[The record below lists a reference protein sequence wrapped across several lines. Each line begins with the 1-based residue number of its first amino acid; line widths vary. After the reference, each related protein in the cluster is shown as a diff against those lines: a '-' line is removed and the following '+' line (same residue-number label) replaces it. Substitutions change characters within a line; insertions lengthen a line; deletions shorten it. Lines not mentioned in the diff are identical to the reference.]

1 MFKKKNCPNCN
12 SKISK
17 DFEFCPSCGR
27 KLKQNSGED
36 FGLLGKNDFFEK
48 PFEESNYFED
58 MTGSILSKMF
68 KGTMKMLAK
77 EMENDFKN
85 SQTPNVK
92 SNFRLIV
99 NGKEIPLNKMQGKIP
114 TKKNKPVH
122 PEIFL
127 PTFTLEQQK
136 KFSELKTKSPE
147 TSMRRLSDR
156 LIYEVKLPDVDSM
169 KNISIAKLP
178 NTVEVKAISEENS
191 YFKSIQIQFPVIE
204 IYFNDEVLTLEFDTK

>member
-1 MFKKKNCPNCN
+1 
-12 SKISK
+12 
-17 DFEFCPSCGR
+17 
-27 KLKQNSGED
+27 
-36 FGLLGKNDFFEK
+36 
-48 PFEESNYFED
+48 
-58 MTGSILSKMF
+58 
-68 KGTMKMLAK
+68 
-77 EMENDFKN
+77 
-85 SQTPNVK
+85 
-92 SNFRLIV
+92 
-99 NGKEIPLNKMQGKIP
+99 
-114 TKKNKPVH
+114 
-122 PEIFL
+122 
-127 PTFTLEQQK
+127 LEQQK